1 MRWWIYYTKCK
12 TYQFV
17 IFKNLMCWLFLRI
30 CEKLCLW
37 TYLLENNQVR
47 ESVKFMVS
55 IVSWTH
61 VRDLLRPA
69 CETSLVELFLEIVN
83 SENLTIFAK
92 KLHQDPTCLAG
103 SWQGHWRC
111 SFVFIVNFEYI
122 SHLFVVFPL
131 LTLNK

>member
-1 MRWWIYYTKCK
+1 MRWLIYYTKWK

-17 IFKNLMCWLFLRI
+17 VFKNLMCWLFLKI
-30 CEKLCLW
+30 CEKFCLW

-69 CETSLVELFLEIVN
+69 CETSLVELFLGN
-83 SENLTIFAK
+83 S
-92 KLHQDPTCLAG
+92 
-103 SWQGHWRC
+103 
-111 SFVFIVNFEYI
+111 
-122 SHLFVVFPL
+122 
-131 LTLNK
+131 